1 MTRKTQFFRY
11 VCKTV
16 NVMQTSLIR
25 FIFGTFFLLTSFL
38 SIGQTKE
45 EIEKKFDQ
53 IAEHWNLLSAELDN
67 YEGLSA
73 YCTSNE
79 YRMEVL
85 VVLHEIH
92 HFDSLIMD
100 KVNAPDFKHENK
112 REERKT
118 LDNIAE
124 FESEY
129 SLKNFVKKL
138 SQECEDRKD
147 IEKHKKV
154 TMNEIGYDSYGGQ
167 KLVVELDLYKFI
179 HHVTKRLDHIETHL
193 HRLHIDES

>member
-1 MTRKTQFFRY
+1 
-11 VCKTV
+11 
-16 NVMQTSLIR
+16 MQTSLLR

-38 SIGQTKE
+38 SIGQTKDMSQTKE
-45 EIEKKFDQ
+45 AIEAKFDQ
-53 IAEHWNLLSAELDN
+53 IAAHWNLLSAELDN

-85 VVLHEIH
+85 VVLNEIH

-100 KVNAPDFKHENK
+100 KVKAPNFKHENQ

-118 LDNIAE
+118 LQNIAE

-129 SLKNFVKKL
+129 SLKNFVEKL

-147 IEKHKKV
+147 IEKHKKE
-154 TMNEIGYDSYGGQ
+154 TINEIGSDSYGGQ